1 MTLKKIIE
9 KCSILSVHDKRII
22 SDEYNEL
29 VFYNKEIDKWNK
41 IFADVLGPAIKP
53 KVLIEVLGPAA
64 KPAGV
69 EPTEDDL
76 QLTKDY
82 GGIYNNQTL
91 FRKEF
96 DDVTVIVMLWP
107 WEDDIHTTLKMVL
120 FKK

>member
-41 IFADVLGPAIKP
+41 IFADVLGPAI
-53 KVLIEVLGPAA
+53 

>member
-1 MTLKKIIE
+1 MTLKEIIE
-9 KCSILSVHDKRII
+9 KCNILSVHDKRII

-41 IFADVLGPAIKP
+41 IFVDILGPAI
-53 KVLIEVLGPAA
+53 

-69 EPTEDDL
+69 EPTKDDL

-82 GGIYNNQTL
+82 GGIYDNQTL
-91 FRKEF
+91 FKKEF
-96 DDVTVIVMLWP
+96 DDVIVIAMFWP
-107 WEDDIHTTLKMVL
+107 WGDDTHTTLKIAL